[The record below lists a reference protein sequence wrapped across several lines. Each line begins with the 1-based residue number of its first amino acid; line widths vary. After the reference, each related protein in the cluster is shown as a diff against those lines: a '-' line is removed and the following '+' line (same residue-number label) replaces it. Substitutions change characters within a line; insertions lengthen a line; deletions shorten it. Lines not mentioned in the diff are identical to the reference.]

1 MEVYYCSWENHRNL
15 WENMGRH
22 HGKWR
27 FSSLGQ
33 WSNKKA
39 KNPWPVS
46 EVACWSKACHPN
58 PSVTSHVQVSQLQVL
73 PPNWEAQRLALPG
86 CSWHLHALAHALKR
100 TDQYAKS
107 STAGEV
113 ANFGSF
119 LLGNL
124 PTVGTSNLPVL
135 LVSPC
140 TSAMDPPLNDG
151 GKSLEERMMAF
162 GRWNQRYHMATL
174 SDLVSR
180 S

>member
-1 MEVYYCSWENHRNL
+1 MEVYYTCSWENHRNL
-15 WENMGRH
+15 WENMGKH

-46 EVACWSKACHPN
+46 EVACPTLSSSPELRS
-58 PSVTSHVQVSQLQVL
+58 PTSRSSRVFMASSCLGS
-73 PPNWEAQRLALPG
+73 RPG
-86 CSWHLHALAHALKR
+86 QISPCQILNCWF
-100 TDQYAKS
+100 
-107 STAGEV
+107 
-113 ANFGSF
+113 ANLSSF

-174 SDLVSR
+174 SDLVYK
-180 S
+180 